1 MIAGPLIGDKPMH
14 ATTTT
19 WEELKEKKITLADY
33 LLMPELNHPYEIID
47 GEMMPSPAPIPAH
60 QIIGANI
67 FIPLSQYVRAKELGV
82 VLFAPVDIILQR
94 DPLRTRQPDV
104 LFIRKDKLPGTS
116 LDDLEGLQLLEI
128 TPDLVIEVL
137 SPSDTQ
143 KVLDGKLTDYQQ
155 IGVKECWLVSRGT
168 RSIEVLRLSMEK
180 SERVGTYGV
189 GETVHSEAITDFR
202 LSVDAIFA

>member
-1 MIAGPLIGDKPMH
+1 MPAIR
-14 ATTTT
+14 ATSD
-19 WEELKEKKITLADY
+19 ELKKKKITLADY

-67 FIPLSQYVRAKELGV
+67 FIPLNQYVKAKELGV

-104 LFIRKDKLPGTS
+104 LFIHKDNLPGTS

-128 TPDLVIEVL
+128 TPDLIIEVL
-137 SPSDTQ
+137 SPSDTK
-143 KVLDGKLTDYQQ
+143 KVLAGKLADYQR
-155 IGVKECWLVSRGT
+155 IGVKECWLVGRET
-168 RSIEVLRLSMEK
+168 RSVEVLRLSTEK
-180 SERVGTYGV
+180 SERAGFYRL
-189 GETVHSEAITDFR
+189 GETVQSETLIDLR
-202 LSVDAIFA
+202 LAVDAIFA